1 MNTLDDRELAR
12 LAANGNM
19 AAIESLYRRH
29 YPLLLSFGIKYY
41 ADREFVRDCI
51 QDLYVKIISRSNS
64 LRQVEYVRS
73 WLLVSLKN
81 IMFDRLKVLRP
92 YTPLDELP
100 FTNIDAELTSFTRAE
115 GLDDEEL
122 RTRREMVEAFAAL
135 SGQQRMAIYL
145 HFVKGMSHR
154 EVAAFLDINVQSSK
168 NLLFRALSK
177 MRRSMLPALL
187 AAIAAIG

>member
-1 MNTLDDRELAR
+1 M
-12 LAANGNM
+12 
-19 AAIESLYRRH
+19 
-29 YPLLLSFGIKYY
+29 
-41 ADREFVRDCI
+41 
-51 QDLYVKIISRSNS
+51 
-64 LRQVEYVRS
+64 EYVRS